1 MVLVEFVVGIRRCR
15 WAAQKSKVVSD
26 EMPDGKDASFVN
38 TYVRSYN
45 DSMNTVR
52 FLWTLY

>member
-26 EMPDGKDASFVN
+26 KMPDGKDASFVN
-38 TYVRSYN
+38 AYVRSYN

-52 FLWTLY
+52 FIWTLY